1 MRTYKSIE
9 KKSAI
14 LGMPVTDLAL
24 LLFMLI
30 GLVMAGS
37 VISIFMPVSKYY
49 YLSTLLLITSSYL
62 CLRATGRRSHPA
74 FILSALSFYFKQ
86 PKKITLLDNQSY
98 GSKRKH

>member
-14 LGMPVTDLAL
+14 LGMPLQDLAL

-37 VISIFMPVSKYY
+37 VVSIFITVSKYY
-49 YLSTLLLITSSYL
+49 YLFTLLLICGLY
-62 CLRATGRRSHPA
+62 CLLKITNRQAHPG
-74 FILSALSFYFKQ
+74 FILCFISFYFKQ
-86 PKKITLLDNQSY
+86 PKKITLLHEAANPNN
-98 GSKRKH
+98 R